1 MKCFATKSQ
10 TKRLLTNLCIDTLPY
25 TMEMYDYGEFL
36 NTFSVLVIKHPD
48 VHTWVLK
55 IDDELN
61 GRGIA
66 FAELGASKAIRALLR
81 KSNPSPMQL
90 TTLTR
95 RAPSPLRSTTSR
107 RTRR

>member
-1 MKCFATKSQ
+1 
-10 TKRLLTNLCIDTLPY
+10 
-25 TMEMYDYGEFL
+25 MEMYDYGEFL

-66 FAELGASKAIRALLR
+66 FADLGASKAIRALLR
-81 KSNPSPMQL
+81 KSNSSIMQSI
-90 TTLTR
+90 TVTR
-95 RAPSPLRSTTSR
+95 KELLLLRSTTSH
-107 RTRR
+107 RTNK